1 MNPALAIVRSP
12 SQKREGRR
20 EGGRRGKK
28 KGRKNLMFDLLPQ

>member
-20 EGGRRGKK
+20 EGVRGSKK
-28 KGRKNLMFDLLPQ
+28 ERKKELDV